1 MNLKE
6 LVKKDES
13 ETLEFKK
20 SLSEWKE
27 IIETISAFSNTK
39 GGTIVVGI
47 DNKGKVHGVAMGKNT
62 IEDLTN
68 KILTNTEP
76 KIYPAITLLSVENKN
91 VIVIRVEKFPYDVV
105 LAFGRP
111 FKRVGRSTVKM
122 SNDEYK
128 KRILEIHKRELY
140 FDGQTCNEADF
151 SHIDPQKVKEFVRK
165 ARSRRKLNLEENLS
179 EEEIL
184 KKLKLVKG
192 NKLTNA
198 CVLLFG
204 KNPQDFFT
212 QASVKC
218 IRFRGTDVAT
228 DMLDFKDIEG
238 DLFSQVAEVENFIF
252 RNIGL
257 KA

>member
-76 KIYPAITLLSVENKN
+76 KIYPAITLLSGENKN

-128 KRILEIHKRELY
+128 KRILDDKIKIM
-140 FDGQTCNEADF
+140 
-151 SHIDPQKVKEFVRK
+151 S
-165 ARSRRKLNLEENLS
+165 
-179 EEEIL
+179 
-184 KKLKLVKG
+184 KKLWKVINRKKRKTQPVVVTRISDFMVQRGISVLSRMSRTA
-192 NKLTNA
+192 LTGSRPSPESLIL
-198 CVLLFG
+198 CV
-204 KNPQDFFT
+204 T
-212 QASVKC
+212 
-218 IRFRGTDVAT
+218 T
-228 DMLDFKDIEG
+228 
-238 DLFSQVAEVENFIF
+238 
-252 RNIGL
+252 
-257 KA
+257 